1 MLTLALEKKNDI
13 KIIEVLFSYNKRN
26 NVESFNMVIIFHNRA
41 ACINILTVLGTA
53 KEFKRK
59 AYMYASLHS
68 SVKQFPF

>member
-26 NVESFNMVIIFHNRA
+26 NVESFNMIIFRNRA